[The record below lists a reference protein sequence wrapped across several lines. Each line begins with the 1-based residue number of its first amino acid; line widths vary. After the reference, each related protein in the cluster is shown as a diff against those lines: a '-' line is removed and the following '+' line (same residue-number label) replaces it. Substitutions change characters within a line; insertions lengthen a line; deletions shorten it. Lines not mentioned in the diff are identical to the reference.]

1 MAIQVGRRKFD
12 ADALIT
18 VGDAPVPDKRKE
30 EEEEVWSTI
39 VEIFCRT
46 LPVWG
51 LLHLPVHRFGASRLF
66 SRKAGQ
72 EKNSPQ

>member
-18 VGDAPVPDKRKE
+18 VGDAPVSDQRK

-51 LLHLPVHRFGASRLF
+51 LLHLPVQRFGASSLF

-72 EKNSPQ
+72 DMNSPR